1 MKFVWIILLA
11 VLLVAA
17 IGIPVVYEGYVK
29 NETRDEF
36 FFGVSFGG
44 DTTEEAKLLIDRVK
58 DYTNLFIINSYDISI
73 DEGSLDE
80 ICQYLVDSDMC
91 FMVFF
96 DWISREVY
104 PWQQIWLDT
113 AEERFG
119 DKFLGVYLY
128 DEPGGRQIDTGF
140 WKGADNPGYNETILD
155 YSEAAEAFVTSI
167 GSYNSTEDVK
177 SRNMQMFTSDYAL
190 YWFDYKAG
198 YDAVFVEFGWNYSR
212 QLHVALGRGAA
223 EVQNKEWGVI
233 ITWTFQNPPY
243 MESAEELY
251 NDLVLAYN
259 NGAKYIVVFNYP
271 TNLTDYGILSE
282 EHLNSLK
289 KFWTYTNVFP
299 QKMKTSSVAFVLPEN
314 YGYGFRGPQD
324 KIWGIWGPDELS
336 EKLWNDT
343 NYLLVTFD
351 KQLDLVYD
359 EREFNLEQ
367 RYKKL
372 LYWTETY

>member
-1 MKFVWIILLA
+1 
-11 VLLVAA
+11 LLVPLTGLFHKEPVENVFVGVE
-17 IGIPVVYEGYVK
+17 IGYDTVNEIVRFVEKVEDYV
-29 NETRDEF
+29 N
-36 FFGVSFGG
+36 
-44 DTTEEAKLLIDRVK
+44 LI
-58 DYTNLFIINSYDISI
+58 II
-73 DEGSLDE
+73 GSLD
-80 ICQYLVDSDMC
+80 ITTNATKLTTVCDYLYSKDLYFIP
-91 FMVFF
+91 FMFLTQFLEKPDFF
-96 DWISREVY
+96 QFAKEKW
-104 PWQQIWLDT
+104 
-113 AEERFG
+113 G
-119 DKFLGVYLY
+119 KKFLGIYIS
-128 DEPGGRQIDTGF
+128 DEPGGRQVDSFAPRAVYGAKNYADAATKYIRTLNQGF
-140 WKGADNPGYNETILD
+140 EHFFSN
-155 YSEAAEAFVTSI
+155 FVKPINVT
-167 GSYNSTEDVK
+167 T
-177 SRNMQMFTSDYAL
+177 FTSDYAL

-243 MESAEELY
+243 IESAEELY
-251 NDLVLAYN
+251 KDLVLAYN

-372 LYWTETY
+372 LYWTDTH